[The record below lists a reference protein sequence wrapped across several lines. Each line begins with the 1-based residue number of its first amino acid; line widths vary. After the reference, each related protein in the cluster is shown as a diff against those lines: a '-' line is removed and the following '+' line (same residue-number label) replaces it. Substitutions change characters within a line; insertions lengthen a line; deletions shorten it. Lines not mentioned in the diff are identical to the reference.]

1 MLRQAALLV
10 STGLRDAGFNS
21 IHLDD
26 CVYAPSRDNTTGRLL
41 PAHTFPSGFAA
52 LSAQLGAINISLG
65 MYSDMG
71 FRTCQ
76 GLPGLL
82 DFEEADAAT
91 FSAWGVRF
99 LKNDGCFTGSPRYKG
114 WPGAGI
120 PQPGAYEK
128 AQRMFAALNGTIV
141 HNIQV
146 GTAPHLARSVSNM
159 RRCGGDIGDSFG
171 SVMGV
176 RLQAAA
182 SAR

>member
-1 MLRQAALLV
+1 MHFSTQKRLFCSMATSALALAMLAPIPPSGWSSWNAFHCTLNETLVLRQAALLV

-21 IHLDD
+21 MHLDD
-26 CVYAPSRDNTTGRLL
+26 CVYAPSRDNATGRLL

-82 DFEEADAAT
+82 DFEETDATT

-99 LKNDGCFTGSPRYKG
+99 LKNDGCFTGS
-114 WPGAGI
+114 
-120 PQPGAYEK
+120 
-128 AQRMFAALNGTIV
+128 
-141 HNIQV
+141 
-146 GTAPHLARSVSNM
+146 
-159 RRCGGDIGDSFG
+159 
-171 SVMGV
+171 
-176 RLQAAA
+176 
-182 SAR
+182 